1 MALPTYDPKSVNIT
15 WAAKAFGAYNIV
27 GLDQDSFITLSRNNQ
42 LTTRTVGAKGESSI
56 TRIADRTGT
65 VSISLLQTSP
75 SNIWLGTV
83 SNAME
88 VLPYE
93 QFDICVGDILISD
106 PSGSVLC
113 WAKGAVLQS
122 NPEVTLGGTDQ
133 NSRTWEFSCEELIYT
148 AVPGSLGTAA
158 TALASIGVI
167 Q

>member
-1 MALPTYDPKSVNIT
+1 MAFATYDPKSVNIT
-15 WAAKAFGAYNIV
+15 WAARAFGAYNLV
-27 GLDQDSFITLSRNNQ
+27 GLDQDSFITLTRNNQ

-65 VSISLLQTSP
+65 VSISLIQTSP

-83 SNAME
+83 SNSME
-88 VLPYE
+88 VASYSDFE
-93 QFDICVGDILISD
+93 NYVGDILITD

-133 NSRTWEFSCEELIYT
+133 NSRTWEFNCEELIYT
-148 AVPGSLGTAA
+148 SVPGALGTAVS
-158 TALASIGVI
+158 ALASLGF
-167 Q
+167 

>member
-1 MALPTYDPKSVNIT
+1 MAFATFSPKDVNIT
-15 WAAKAFGAYNIV
+15 WAAKAFGAYNLV

-65 VSISLLQTSP
+65 VSISLMQTSP
-75 SNIWLGTV
+75 SNVWLGTV

-88 VLPYE
+88 VSDYSTFE
-93 QFDICVGDILISD
+93 IFIGDILVSD

-113 WAKGAVLQS
+113 WAKGATLQS

-133 NSRTWEFSCEELIYT
+133 NSRTWEFNCEELIYT

-158 TALASIGVI
+158 SALASLGI
-167 Q
+167 